1 MLATARATALMRAV
15 DDPNAYGQLSGRNGG
30 TATAGVHIGLFRSG
44 ALPHLDVV
52 YRAFFH
58 RIRGYS
64 LIVWEKALM
73 LKKNKRFYQ
82 LKLTINS
89 HFIYKTYT

>member
-1 MLATARATALMRAV
+1 MRAV
-15 DDPNAYGQLSGRNGG
+15 DDLDAYGQLSDRNDSI
-30 TATAGVHIGLFRSG
+30 AIAGVHIGLFHNV

-64 LIVWEKALM
+64 LIVWEKALR
-73 LKKNKRFYQ
+73 LKKNRHFYQ

-89 HFIYKTYT
+89 